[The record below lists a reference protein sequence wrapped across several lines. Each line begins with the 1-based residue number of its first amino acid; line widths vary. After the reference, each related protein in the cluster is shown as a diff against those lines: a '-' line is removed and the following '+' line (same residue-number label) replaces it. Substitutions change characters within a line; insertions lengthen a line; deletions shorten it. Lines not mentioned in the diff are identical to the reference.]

1 VSGSLYA
8 ASSFSEGV
16 PVLFQFLAQAEGG
29 GSSLVGLALPLL
41 MIVGFYFLLIRPQ
54 RNRQK
59 AQQALL
65 SSLEVG
71 DEVMT
76 SGGIFGTI
84 TEIDDDEGT
93 VTVEIAPG
101 TRVRMLRQ
109 GISQRFVEDGDE
121 GYEDEEED
129 GSVGEETDRRP

>member
-1 VSGSLYA
+1 MV
-8 ASSFSEGV
+8 
-16 PVLFQFLAQAEGG
+16 FQLLAQESAQT
-29 GSSLVGLALPLL
+29 GSSLLSLALPLL

-65 SSLEVG
+65 SALEVG

-84 TEIDDDEGT
+84 VEIDEDEG
-93 VTVEIAPG
+93 VLTVEIAPG
-101 TRVRMLRQ
+101 TRVRMVRN
-109 GISQRFVEDGDE
+109 GIAQRFVEEDQYDE
-121 GYEDEEED
+121 AD
-129 GSVGEETDRRP
+129 GSDDEVDQEP

>member
-1 VSGSLYA
+1 M
-8 ASSFSEGV
+8 
-16 PVLFQFLAQAEGG
+16 LAQEDAQTGG
-29 GSSLVGLALPLL
+29 GLITLALPIL

-54 RNRQK
+54 RNRQR

-76 SGGIFGTI
+76 TGGIFGTI
-84 TEIDDDEGT
+84 IEIDEDEGV

-109 GISQRFVEDGDE
+109 GISQRFVEEDLDDDGE
-121 GYEDEEED
+121 PEE
-129 GSVGEETDRRP
+129 SDRAP